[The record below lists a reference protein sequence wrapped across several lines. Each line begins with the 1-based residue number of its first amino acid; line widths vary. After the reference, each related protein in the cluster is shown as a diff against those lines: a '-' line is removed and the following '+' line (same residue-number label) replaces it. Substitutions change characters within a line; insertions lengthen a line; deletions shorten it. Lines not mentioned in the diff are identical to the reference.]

1 GGGVGGGGWGWWGGG
16 VVGRG
21 GVGGGGEG
29 GGGQAGG
36 YLDEARGRPGAG
48 GPRCP
53 RGHPRGARADRLP
66 PPRRAF
72 ALVGGVLADIF
83 NRARLLVAV
92 LASGAVAQNIRSWAI

>member
-1 GGGVGGGGWGWWGGG
+1 MADARSGSSAWAPLRIEGVPGA
-16 VVGRG
+16 VDRG
-21 GVGGGGEG
+21 A
-29 GGGQAGG
+29 GQPGG
-36 YLDEARGRPGAG
+36 YLDADRGRPVAG

-53 RGHPRGARADRLP
+53 RGHPRGARADRLH

-92 LASGAVAQNIRSWAI
+92 LASGVVAQNIRSWAI